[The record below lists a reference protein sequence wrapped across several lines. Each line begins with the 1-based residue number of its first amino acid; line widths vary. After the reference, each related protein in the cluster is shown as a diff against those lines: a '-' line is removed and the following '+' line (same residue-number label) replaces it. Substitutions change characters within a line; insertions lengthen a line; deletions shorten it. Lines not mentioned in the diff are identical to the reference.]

1 MLHLATLGGLALEG
15 DCGPL
20 GGAALRP
27 RPLALLALVACA
39 GLRGI
44 TRDKVMAYIWPDSD
58 AGHARNCLKQTLF
71 VLRRDLHRDP
81 FLNNPA
87 MLWLDPQVISV
98 DCREF
103 LQAVEQRAFRT
114 AVELY
119 RGPFLEGFHL
129 GGGHAEFERWIEEE
143 RARLAHRYELSL
155 QALATSAE
163 AANDPALAVEWWQ
176 RLAEHDPFSSRN
188 ALGLMK
194 ALVAIGNRAGALR
207 YAERHRRLLRE
218 ELNAEPDTGER
229 AFVKLL
235 LERKT

>member
-15 DCGPL
+15 DGGPL
-20 GGAALRP
+20 GGAALRL

-44 TRDKVMAYIWPDSD
+44 TRDKVMAYLWPDSD
-58 AGHARNCLKQTLF
+58 AAHARNCLKQTLF
-71 VLRRDLHRDP
+71 ALRRDLHLDP
-81 FLNNPA
+81 FLHNAA
-87 MLWLDPQVISV
+87 MLWLDPQSISV

-119 RGPFLEGFHL
+119 RGPFLDGFHL
-129 GGGHAEFERWIEEE
+129 GGHAEFERQVEEE
-143 RARLAHRYELSL
+143 RARLARRYELSL

-163 AANDPALAVEWWQ
+163 AANDHAAAVEWWQ

-194 ALVAIGNRAGALR
+194 ALVAIGNRASALR
-207 YAERHRRLLRE
+207 HAELHARLLRE

-229 AFVKLL
+229 AFVRQL
-235 LERKT
+235 LERMT